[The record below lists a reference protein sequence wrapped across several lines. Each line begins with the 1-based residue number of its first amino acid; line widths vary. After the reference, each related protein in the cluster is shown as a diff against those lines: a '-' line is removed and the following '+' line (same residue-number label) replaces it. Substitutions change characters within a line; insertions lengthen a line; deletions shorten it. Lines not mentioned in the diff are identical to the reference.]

1 MKYLFLLSC
10 LLAAAAAPAM
20 AQAPTP
26 LEGGQAVAASSG
38 EIDISGLDKWY
49 GDDAEAKRYSTF
61 VARTND
67 DWKRLWTEQLRR
79 SPPKPL
85 GKGQMAVA
93 IFLGERASENFS
105 VRIMSVSEVEGNTR
119 VMYLENKPQMAAPAA
134 SDIKFS
140 PWVVQV
146 IPASEGSVRFFTAPG
161 AAK

>member
-10 LLAAAAAPAM
+10 LLAAVPAL

-26 LEGGQAVAASSG
+26 LEGTPVVTAATG
-38 EIDISGLDKWY
+38 EIDITSFDKWY

-61 VARTND
+61 VARTNE

-93 IFLGERASENFS
+93 IFLGERESENFS

-119 VMYLENKPQMAAPAA
+119 VMYLENKPLMAAQAA
-134 SDIKFS
+134 AETKFS

-146 IPASEGSVRFFTAPG
+146 IPASEGSVRFFAAPG